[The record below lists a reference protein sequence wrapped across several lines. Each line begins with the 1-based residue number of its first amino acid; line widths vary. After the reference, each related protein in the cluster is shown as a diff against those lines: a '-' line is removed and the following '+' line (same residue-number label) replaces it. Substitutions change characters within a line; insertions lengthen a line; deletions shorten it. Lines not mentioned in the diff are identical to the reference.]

1 MPEQPPSQSA
11 TADTAAAAQLLP
23 AESTST
29 PAVQTPTA
37 ILPAAAAELAKR
49 LRLEPLPHEGG
60 MFRNTLAS
68 DVSSAI
74 YYLLTAGDFSAL
86 HSLTAAEVYHW
97 YAGDPLELLV
107 LLPDGNGYTTVV
119 GDPLAGFEP
128 QTVIPA
134 DAIHGSRSRGSWTLV
149 GTTMAPAFSWE
160 GFALIDRATALTQ
173 YPEFA
178 ELITAL
184 TRH

>member
-1 MPEQPPSQSA
+1 MPEQPAAQPA
-11 TADTAAAAQLLP
+11 TADTAATLP
-23 AESTST
+23 
-29 PAVQTPTA
+29 P
-37 ILPAAAAELAKR
+37 AAAELAKR

-74 YYLLTAGDFSAL
+74 YYLLAAGDFSAL

-107 LLPDGNGYTTVV
+107 LLPNGSGYTTVV

-134 DAIHGSRSRGSWTLV
+134 GAIHGSRSRGSWTLV

-160 GFALIDRATALTQ
+160 GFALVDRATALTK
-173 YPEFA
+173 YPDFA